1 MNIVIVG
8 AGFTGVQLARR
19 LINERNE
26 VAIIDNDEEV
36 VRHVSNSLD
45 CSVILADGNS
55 LETLEE
61 AGIAKADALVCVS
74 SSDEVNMITC
84 SLVDAVYP
92 DVLKIARVRN
102 FAYYMNT
109 EKVHKKH
116 AETFSGKHR
125 PLYGIDFMIHPDVEA
140 AQAIVQAVESG
151 AVSDVVSFEN
161 SDYELT
167 RINIEKGSKI
177 AGMTLQSIRGLSKV
191 PFLVAYVESMGT
203 PRLPSGQTTLVAGD
217 CIGVLTKKGE
227 ITKILELC
235 GTEIETIDKIALVG
249 AGKIGS
255 LIAEKLITNS
265 KKKFIL
271 SRLFGKSAKVNSN
284 FAIIDLDKELAKE
297 AAEKFPSAKVYC
309 GDITDENFLYEENL
323 TTYDLI
329 ICATHNHELN
339 MVGAAYLESL
349 GVGHTVALV
358 ENAPFAEI
366 ARKLGV
372 DVPVPLRDSVVDS
385 ILSHLRGKTV
395 TGVHTIS
402 SGSLEI
408 VELTLPLD
416 SKLIGKTL
424 MQISDPGA
432 FLVMLVKKAG
442 TEVYEIPTGSTTI
455 DANDQM
461 IIIVDADKSKKILA
475 SFGVK

>member
-8 AGFTGVQLARR
+8 AGFTGIQLARR
-19 LINERNE
+19 LISEKNE
-26 VAIIDNDEEV
+26 VTLIDNNEDV

-45 CSVILADGNS
+45 CTVMHADGNN

-61 AGIAKADALVCVS
+61 AGISKAHALVCVTS
-74 SSDEVNMITC
+74 KDEVNMITC

-151 AVSDVVSFEN
+151 AVSDVISFEN
-161 SDYELT
+161 SEYELS
-167 RINIEKGSKI
+167 RVIIEKKSKF
-177 AGMTLQSIRGLSKV
+177 AGLSLQNLRTLTKV
-191 PFLVAYVESMGT
+191 PFLVAYVESNGT
-203 PRLPSGQTTLVAGD
+203 TRLPSGQTTLQEGD
-217 CIGVLTKKGE
+217 SIGVLTKKGD
-227 ITKILELC
+227 ISKILELT
-235 GTEIETIDKIALVG
+235 GTEVETLDKIALVG
-249 AGKIGS
+249 AGKIGT
-255 LIAEKLITNS
+255 LIAERLISSS
-265 KKKFIL
+265 KKKFIF
-271 SRLFGKSAKVNSN
+271 SKLFGKSSRITSN
-284 FAIIDLDKELAKE
+284 FTIVDLDKELAKE
-297 AAEKFPSAKVYC
+297 AAERFPTAKVFC

-323 TTYDLI
+323 TTYDLV

-349 GVGHTVALV
+349 GVGKSVSLV
-358 ENAPFAEI
+358 ENAAFADI

-372 DVPVPLRDSVVDS
+372 DVPVPLRDAVVDS

-395 TGVHTIS
+395 TGVHTLS
-402 SGSLEI
+402 SGTHEI
-408 VELTLPLD
+408 IELTLPID
-416 SKLIGKTL
+416 SKLIGKPL
-424 MQISDPGA
+424 SEIADPGN
-432 FLVMLVKKAG
+432 FLVMLIKKSN
-442 TEVYEIPTGSTTI
+442 TDNYQIPTGTTSL
-455 DANDQM
+455 DANDQL
-461 IIIVDADKSKKILA
+461 IVIVNSDKSKKLLA